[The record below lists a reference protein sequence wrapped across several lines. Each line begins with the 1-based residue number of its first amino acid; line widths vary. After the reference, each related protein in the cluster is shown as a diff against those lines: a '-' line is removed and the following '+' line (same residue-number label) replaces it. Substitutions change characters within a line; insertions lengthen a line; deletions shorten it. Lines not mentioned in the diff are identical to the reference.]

1 MIRRPPRSTRT
12 DTLFPYTTLFRSAG
26 SLDKNGA
33 FAREIR
39 MSEAFYSHLVDHAVP
54 LNEVAIR
61 ELKGIP
67 TALDLYTY
75 LAYRLPRITS
85 ERGQIISWDQ
95 LAKQLGNEADSKRKI
110 GRASCRERVWQY
122 V

>member
-1 MIRRPPRSTRT
+1 
-12 DTLFPYTTLFRSAG
+12 
-26 SLDKNGA
+26 
-33 FAREIR
+33 

-61 ELKGIP
+61 DLKGIP

-85 ERGQIISWDQ
+85 ESGQIISWDQ
-95 LAKQLGNEADSKRKI
+95 LATPFGNDTDSMRF
-110 GRASCRERVWQY
+110 WQT
-122 V
+122 VSEIMHIVSAVSPTENVTLTGSKAATPPSKVR

>member
-1 MIRRPPRSTRT
+1 
-12 DTLFPYTTLFRSAG
+12 
-26 SLDKNGA
+26 
-33 FAREIR
+33 
-39 MSEAFYSHLVDHAVP
+39 MSEAFYSHLVDQAVP

-61 ELKGIP
+61 ELKGNP

-95 LAKQLGNEADSKRKI
+95 LAKHLGTEEDSKRFRKTV
-110 GRASCRERVWQY
+110 RETMQIVSSEY
-122 V
+122 PNANVDLSGLKEFG